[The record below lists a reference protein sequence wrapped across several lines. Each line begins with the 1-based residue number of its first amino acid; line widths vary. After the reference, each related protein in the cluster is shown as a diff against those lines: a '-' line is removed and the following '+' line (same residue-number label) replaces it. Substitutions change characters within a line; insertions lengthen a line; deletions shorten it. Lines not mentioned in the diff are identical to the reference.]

1 MGFLAALTVTTADRH
16 NSVCGDATES
26 TRRRQIGATMARDW
40 LTRVS
45 ERVTFLSQAKNAR
58 YNRGRRGVS
67 PTAQT
72 LREHGSTGGRD
83 PMKLLMPTKKTSLK
97 TQPIAMAATDAAD
110 LEAEIARLA
119 RQNTSLKRA
128 IARLQVYRAMAYR
141 DPLTGLWN
149 RRYFE
154 ERLKEEFSRSRRAGA
169 GRRFSVAIIDINGFK
184 EINDEHGHQAGDT
197 LLKWV
202 GEFLVAHLRTH
213 DVACRTGGDEFMLLL
228 PDLSEA
234 DCAPVIARLRD
245 QLRLANIDRQI
256 PVSLSIGSASWPQVS
271 DSCERILETAD
282 AAMYADKRAQK
293 SAHGSAPRTSSMTRT
308 GRHRIAS
315 VG

>member
-1 MGFLAALTVTTADRH
+1 M
-16 NSVCGDATES
+16 NS
-26 TRRRQIGATMARDW
+26 
-40 LTRVS
+40 
-45 ERVTFLSQAKNAR
+45 
-58 YNRGRRGVS
+58 
-67 PTAQT
+67 
-72 LREHGSTGGRD
+72 
-83 PMKLLMPTKKTSLK
+83 LMPAKK
-97 TQPIAMAATDAAD
+97 AATKPPSTTSPMTAAAD

-119 RQNTSLKRA
+119 RQNNTLKKA

-184 EINDEHGHQAGDT
+184 DINDQHGHQTGDA

-202 GEFLVAHLRTH
+202 SEFLSAHLRTH
-213 DVACRTGGDEFMLLL
+213 DVPCRTGGDEFMLLL

-245 QLRLANIDRQI
+245 QLAQANIGRPI
-256 PVSLSIGSASWPQVS
+256 PVSLSIGTASWPEVS
-271 DSCERILETAD
+271 QSCEKLLEIAD
-282 AAMYADKRAQK
+282 TAMYADKRAQK
-293 SAHGSAPRTSSMTRT
+293 AAHGAVPRATAFARSGRT
-308 GRHRIAS
+308 RIAS
-315 VG
+315 AG

>member
-1 MGFLAALTVTTADRH
+1 
-16 NSVCGDATES
+16 
-26 TRRRQIGATMARDW
+26 
-40 LTRVS
+40 
-45 ERVTFLSQAKNAR
+45 
-58 YNRGRRGVS
+58 
-67 PTAQT
+67 
-72 LREHGSTGGRD
+72 
-83 PMKLLMPTKKTSLK
+83 MKLLMSAKKPPTKAD
-97 TQPIAMAATDAAD
+97 PATDLAAQISR
-110 LEAEIARLA
+110 LE
-119 RQNTSLKRA
+119 RQNSTLKRA

-184 EINDEHGHQAGDT
+184 DINDQHGHQAGDA

-202 GEFLVAHLRTH
+202 GEFLVGHLRTH

-228 PDLSEA
+228 PDLSGA

-245 QLRLANIDRQI
+245 QLASSNVGRPV
-256 PVSLSIGSASWPQVS
+256 PVSLSIGSASWPEIS
-271 DSCERILETAD
+271 ESCEKILELAD
-282 AAMYADKRAQK
+282 AAMYEDKRAQK
-293 SAHGSAPRTSSMTRT
+293 SEQGAAPRSANLARA
-308 GRHRIAS
+308 GRHRVAN

>member
-1 MGFLAALTVTTADRH
+1 MNLV
-16 NSVCGDATES
+16 
-26 TRRRQIGATMARDW
+26 
-40 LTRVS
+40 
-45 ERVTFLSQAKNAR
+45 
-58 YNRGRRGVS
+58 
-67 PTAQT
+67 
-72 LREHGSTGGRD
+72 
-83 PMKLLMPTKKTSLK
+83 MPSKKTSSPSK
-97 TQPIAMAATDAAD
+97 GAAAAE

-119 RQNTSLKRA
+119 RQNSTLKRA

-141 DPLTGLWN
+141 DPLTSLWN
-149 RRYFE
+149 RRYFD

-184 EINDEHGHQAGDT
+184 QINDEHGHQAGDT

-228 PDLSEA
+228 PDLSGE

-245 QLRLANIDRQI
+245 QLEHANAGRRV
-256 PVSLSIGSASWPQVS
+256 PVSLSIGTASWPEIPE
-271 DSCERILETAD
+271 SCDKLLDTAD
-282 AAMYADKRAQK
+282 TAMYADKRAQK
-293 SAHGSAPRTSSMTRT
+293 SASGAAPRSAAEF
-308 GRHRIAS
+308 GRPARSRIAS